1 MTNHNSSP
9 PDSELLKLQT
19 DFTQHLRNPDLHP
32 VPDGL
37 DPRRMGIYSS
47 LLFNNISALASE
59 FFPVVHAITS
69 SEDWDSMIRE
79 FFINY
84 RAKAPYFRK
93 LADEFLQFLIGR
105 EGNNCTPDYL
115 VPLAHYEWIELCLY
129 TSEAELGERL
139 V

>member
-1 MTNHNSSP
+1 MTNRNSSP
-9 PDSELLKLQT
+9 PDSELFKLQT

-37 DPRRMGIYSS
+37 DPRRMGIYRS

-84 RAKAPYFRK
+84 RAEAPYFRK
-93 LADEFLQFLIGR
+93 LADEFCNFLSD
-105 EGNNCTPDYL
+105 EKATT
-115 VPLAHYEWIELCLY
+115 AHQTTLCHSRITNGSSY
-129 TSEAELGERL
+129 VCIPPKPS
-139 V
+139 